1 MNAWILLRGL
11 TREARH
17 WGAFPEVL
25 AARCP
30 HVPIVAI
37 DLPGNGKLNNEPSP
51 PDVATMAAACRA
63 RARALGLA
71 PPFGVVAM
79 SLGAMVTAQ
88 WAHDTPEELAAAVL
102 VNTSL
107 RPHSPFHHR
116 LQAAAWPGLLRV
128 ALTRDARRREQAVW
142 SLTSRRPEAD
152 RDATVAAW
160 SAIHQDRPVA
170 TINGLRQLWAA
181 ARYRAPAHAPEV
193 PMLMLCGAGDR
204 LVNPDCSA
212 AIAGAWH
219 ATLRTHPW
227 AGHDLPLD
235 DPAWV
240 ADTALAWCDQQLSDS
255 RP

>member
-1 MNAWILLRGL
+1 
-11 TREARH
+11 
-17 WGAFPEVL
+17 
-25 AARCP
+25 
-30 HVPIVAI
+30 
-37 DLPGNGKLNNEPSP
+37 
-51 PDVATMAAACRA
+51 
-63 RARALGLA
+63 
-71 PPFGVVAM
+71 
-79 SLGAMVTAQ
+79 
-88 WAHDTPEELAAAVL
+88 
-102 VNTSL
+102 
-107 RPHSPFHHR
+107 
-116 LQAAAWPGLLRV
+116 V

-152 RDATVAAW
+152 REATVAAW

-212 AIAGAWH
+212 AIARAWH

-240 ADTALAWCDQQLSDS
+240 ADTALTWCDQQLSDS